1 VSQPLPFTED
11 QRDCLQEISNVAM
24 GAAGEHLAS
33 FSKVFVELSIPVV
46 RANKA
51 EDLVDALVSLQ
62 GLETVSGV
70 AQRFEVGP
78 FSVGGGETSTIVGC
92 ALVAITES
100 SFRDLAQQR
109 EVCIE
114 SDADAQKLLMQLAD
128 TITHVCLPMLTEQL
142 GVAAPVMPTSE
153 VASLHV
159 PLAEF
164 KVPQIDGWSGLTTVE
179 INYHLEGHPFN
190 CDLLLILPDS
200 ATASLCKALDA
211 LLV

>member
-1 VSQPLPFTED
+1 MSLASPFTED

-24 GAAGEHLAS
+24 GAAGEKLAE

-46 RANKA
+46 RSINSQ
-51 EDLVDALVSLQ
+51 DLVDALVSLQ
-62 GLETVSGV
+62 GLEAVSGV
-70 AQRFEVGP
+70 VQPFEFG
-78 FSVGGGETSTIVGC
+78 SISGC

-109 EVCIE
+109 DAAID
-114 SDADAQKLLMQLAD
+114 SDEDAQALLVQLTE
-128 TITHVCLPMLTEQL
+128 TITHTCLPMLAEQL
-142 GVAAPVMPTSE
+142 DVAAPVLGAPE

-164 KVPQIDGWSGLTTVE
+164 HITQVASWTRLTTVE

-190 CDLLLILPDS
+190 CDLLLMLPDS
-200 ATASLCKALDA
+200 ATAALCSTLDT
-211 LLV
+211 LLA

>member
-1 VSQPLPFTED
+1 MSQPLPFTED

-24 GAAGEHLAS
+24 GAAGEHLAG

-46 RANKA
+46 RATKA

-62 GLETVSGV
+62 GLDTVSGV
-70 AQRFEVGP
+70 AQSFELGP
-78 FSVGGGETSTIVGC
+78 FTLDGDEPSTIEGC

-109 EVCIE
+109 GVTADSE
-114 SDADAQKLLMQLAD
+114 ADAQVLLLQLAD
-128 TITHVCLPMLTEQL
+128 TITHICLPMLAEQL
-142 GVAAPVMPTSE
+142 DVPAPVLPASQVAA
-153 VASLHV
+153 LDV

-164 KVPQIDGWSGLTTVE
+164 QVPQIGAWSGLTTVE

-200 ATASLCKALDA
+200 ATAALCKALDA
-211 LLV
+211 LLA